1 MKTPRDVLRFWI
13 PLSLTWMMMSIE
25 GPILTSA
32 IARLPFDAINL
43 AAYGVALAIAMLIE
57 SPVIQLLSTSVALA
71 RDAASMAVLKRFT
84 WRVNIG
90 VTIGMIVVTIPPIY
104 DVLAL
109 YVIDLPLEVE
119 AAMYWGL
126 VCLIPW
132 PGAIGYRRFYQGI
145 MIRHGFTRQV
155 AYGTVMRLVTIV
167 IVGIALLLV
176 GTIPGVIVGT
186 VTLSTAVIFEAIATR
201 YMAREALKVYAHLP
215 ASSQPPATM
224 REITKFWLPL
234 AATSGIG
241 FVVTPM
247 LAMFMSRMP
256 NAIESLAVLP
266 VVDSFVFFFRSFG
279 FSYQEVGVALIG
291 QRFEGYAVV
300 RRVGVWIMLATTA
313 SLVAITFT
321 PLLGVL
327 FEVAYGLNPLLTG
340 FAMPPTT
347 VLIIL
352 PSLAVAYSLHRSVL
366 ISARQNV
373 KVAISTIL
381 EVSGIALVMTI
392 LVSTTSLQGAMA
404 AAVAM
409 SVGRV
414 GSTLYLWVTARK
426 ALRSEPSVRYL

>member
-1 MKTPRDVLRFWI
+1 
-13 PLSLTWMMMSIE
+13 MSIE

-32 IARLPFDAINL
+32 IARLPFDAVNL
-43 AAYGVALAIAMLIE
+43 AAYGVALALAMLIE

-71 RDAASMAVLKRFT
+71 RDAASMDMLRRFT
-84 WRVNIG
+84 RRVNIG
-90 VTIGMIVVTIPPIY
+90 VTLGMILVTIPPVY

-167 IVGIALLLV
+167 VVGIILLMV

-186 VTLSTAVIFEAIATR
+186 VTLTTAVILEAMATR
-201 YMAREALKVYAHLP
+201 YMAREAIKAYAHQP
-215 ASSQPPATM
+215 PSSQPPATM

-234 AATSGIG
+234 AATSAIG

-247 LAMFMSRMP
+247 LATFMSRMP

-279 FSYQEVGVALIG
+279 FYYQEVGVALIG

-313 SLVAITFT
+313 ALVAIAFT
-321 PLLGVL
+321 PLLDVL

-340 FAMPPTT
+340 FAIPPTM
-347 VLIIL
+347 VLIVL

-373 KVAISTIL
+373 KVAISTAL
-381 EVSGIALVMTI
+381 EVSGIALVMVI

-404 AAVAM
+404 AATAM
-409 SVGRV
+409 AVGRI
-414 GSTLYLWVTARK
+414 GSIVYLWVTARK
-426 ALRSEPSVRYL
+426 ALRSQPSVRYL

>member
-1 MKTPRDVLRFWI
+1 
-13 PLSLTWMMMSIE
+13 
-25 GPILTSA
+25 
-32 IARLPFDAINL
+32 
-43 AAYGVALAIAMLIE
+43 
-57 SPVIQLLSTSVALA
+57 
-71 RDAASMAVLKRFT
+71 
-84 WRVNIG
+84 
-90 VTIGMIVVTIPPIY
+90 
-104 DVLAL
+104 
-109 YVIDLPLEVE
+109 
-119 AAMYWGL
+119 
-126 VCLIPW
+126 
-132 PGAIGYRRFYQGI
+132 
-145 MIRHGFTRQV
+145 
-155 AYGTVMRLVTIV
+155 
-167 IVGIALLLV
+167 
-176 GTIPGVIVGT
+176 
-186 VTLSTAVIFEAIATR
+186 
-201 YMAREALKVYAHLP
+201 
-215 ASSQPPATM
+215 
-224 REITKFWLPL
+224 
-234 AATSGIG
+234 
-241 FVVTPM
+241 M

>member
-1 MKTPRDVLRFWI
+1 
-13 PLSLTWMMMSIE
+13 MSIE

-32 IARLPFDAINL
+32 IARLPFDVINL

-71 RDAASMAVLKRFT
+71 RDTASMHMLKRFT

-90 VTIGMIVVTIPPIY
+90 VTLGMILVTIPPLY
-104 DVLAL
+104 DVLSL
-109 YVIDLPLEVE
+109 YVIHLPLEVE

-132 PGAIGYRRFYQGI
+132 PGAIGYRRFYQGV

-155 AYGTVMRLVTIV
+155 AYGTAVRLVTIV
-167 IVGIALLLV
+167 VVGIVLLLV
-176 GTIPGVIVGT
+176 RTIPGVIVGT
-186 VTLSTAVIFEAIATR
+186 VTLTTAVIFEALATR
-201 YMAREALKVYAHLP
+201 YMAREALKEYAHQP

-224 REITKFWLPL
+224 REITKFWFPL
-234 AATSGIG
+234 AATSAIG

-313 SLVAITFT
+313 ALVAIAFT

-327 FEVAYGLNPLLTG
+327 YEAAYGLNPLLTE
-340 FAMPPTT
+340 FAMPPTM

-352 PSLAVAYSLHRSVL
+352 PSIAVAYSLHRSVL
-366 ISARQNV
+366 ISARQNM
-373 KVAISTIL
+373 KVAISTVL
-381 EVSGIALVMTI
+381 EVSGIALVMSI
-392 LVSTTSLQGAMA
+392 LVTTTQLQGAMA

-409 SVGRV
+409 AVGRV

>member
-1 MKTPRDVLRFWI
+1 
-13 PLSLTWMMMSIE
+13 MSIE

-32 IARLPFDAINL
+32 IARLPFDAVNL
-43 AAYGVALAIAMLIE
+43 AAYGVALALAMLIE

-71 RDAASMAVLKRFT
+71 RDAASMDMLKRFT
-84 WRVNIG
+84 WRVNVG
-90 VTIGMIVVTIPPIY
+90 VTLGMILVTIPPVY
-104 DVLAL
+104 DVLTL

-132 PGAIGYRRFYQGI
+132 PGAIGYRRFYQGV

-155 AYGTVMRLVTIV
+155 AYGTMMRLVTIIVVGV
-167 IVGIALLLV
+167 ILLLV

-186 VTLSTAVIFEAIATR
+186 VTLSTAVILEAMATR
-201 YMAREALKVYAHLP
+201 YMAREAIKAYAYQP

-234 AATSGIG
+234 AATSAIG

-313 SLVAITFT
+313 ALVAIAFT
-321 PLLGVL
+321 PLLDVL
-327 FEVAYGLNPLLTG
+327 FEVAYGLNPLLTQ
-340 FAMPPTT
+340 FAIPPTM
-347 VLIIL
+347 VLIVL

-373 KVAISTIL
+373 KVAISTAV
-381 EVSGIALVMTI
+381 EVSGIALVMAI

-404 AAVAM
+404 AATAM
-409 SVGRV
+409 AVGRI
-414 GSTLYLWVTARK
+414 GSTVYLWLTARN
-426 ALRSEPSVRYL
+426 ALRSQPSVRYL

>member
-1 MKTPRDVLRFWI
+1 
-13 PLSLTWMMMSIE
+13 MMMSIE

-43 AAYGVALAIAMLIE
+43 AAYGVAFAIAMLIE

-71 RDAASMAVLKRFT
+71 RDAASMRVLKRFT

-90 VTIGMIVVTIPPIY
+90 VTIGMIVVTIPPVY
-104 DVLAL
+104 DLL
-109 YVIDLPLEVE
+109 ITHVIDLPLEVE
-119 AAMYWGL
+119 HAMYWGL

-155 AYGTVMRLVTIV
+155 AYGTAMRLITIV
-167 IVGIALLLV
+167 VVGVILLV
-176 GTIPGVIVGT
+176 IGTIPGVILGT

-201 YMAREALKVYAHLP
+201 YMAREALKVYAHQP

-234 AATSGIG
+234 AATSAIG

-300 RRVGVWIMLATTA
+300 RRVGVWMMLATTA
-313 SLVAITFT
+313 ALVAIAFT

-327 FEVAYGLNPLLTG
+327 YESAYGLNPLLTE

-352 PSLAVAYSLHRSVL
+352 PSIAVAYSLHRSVL
-366 ISARQNV
+366 ISARQNM
-373 KVAISTIL
+373 KVAISTVL
-381 EVSGIALVMTI
+381 EVSGIALVMSI
-392 LVSTTSLQGAMA
+392 LVTTTSLQGAMA

-409 SVGRV
+409 AVGRI

>member
-1 MKTPRDVLRFWI
+1 
-13 PLSLTWMMMSIE
+13 MSIE

-32 IARLPFDAINL
+32 IARLPFDAVNL
-43 AAYGVALAIAMLIE
+43 AAYGVALALAMLIE

-71 RDAASMAVLKRFT
+71 RDAASMDMLRRFT
-84 WRVNIG
+84 RRVNIG
-90 VTIGMIVVTIPPIY
+90 VTLGMILVTIPPVY

-167 IVGIALLLV
+167 VVGIILLMV

-186 VTLSTAVIFEAIATR
+186 VTLTTAVILEALATR
-201 YMAREALKVYAHLP
+201 YMAREAIKAYAHQP
-215 ASSQPPATM
+215 PSSQPPATM

-234 AATSGIG
+234 AATSAIG

-247 LAMFMSRMP
+247 LATFMSRMP

-313 SLVAITFT
+313 ALVAIAFT
-321 PLLGVL
+321 PLLDVL

-340 FAMPPTT
+340 FAIPPTM
-347 VLIIL
+347 VLIVL

-373 KVAISTIL
+373 KVAISTAL
-381 EVSGIALVMTI
+381 EVSGIALVMVI

-404 AAVAM
+404 AATAM
-409 SVGRV
+409 AVGRI
-414 GSTLYLWVTARK
+414 GSIVYLWVTARK
-426 ALRSEPSVRYL
+426 ALRSQPSVRYL

>member
-1 MKTPRDVLRFWI
+1 
-13 PLSLTWMMMSIE
+13 MMMSIE

-32 IARLPFDAINL
+32 IARLPFDVINL
-43 AAYGVALAIAMLIE
+43 AAYGVAFAIAMLIE

-71 RDAASMAVLKRFT
+71 RDVASMTMLKRFT

-90 VTIGMIVVTIPPIY
+90 VTIGMIVVTIPPVY
-104 DVLAL
+104 DLLMLHVF
-109 YVIDLPLEVE
+109 DLPIPVE
-119 AAMYWGL
+119 QAMYWGL

-145 MIRHGFTRQV
+145 MIRQGFTRQV
-155 AYGTVMRLVTIV
+155 AYGTAVRLVTIV
-167 IVGIALLLV
+167 VVGVVLLWI
-176 GTIPGVIVGT
+176 GTIPGVILGT

-201 YMAREALKVYAHLP
+201 YMAREALKAYAHQP
-215 ASSQPPATM
+215 APSQPPATM
-224 REITKFWLPL
+224 REITQFWLPL
-234 AATSGIG
+234 AATSAIG
-241 FVVTPM
+241 FIVTPM

-313 SLVAITFT
+313 SLVAIAFT

-327 FEVAYGLNPLLTG
+327 YEVAYGLNPMLTG
-340 FAMPPTT
+340 FAMSPTM

-352 PSLAVAYSLHRSVL
+352 PSIAVAYSLHRSVL

-381 EVSGIALVMTI
+381 EVSGIAVVMTI
-392 LVSTTSLQGAMA
+392 LVMTTTMQGAMA

-409 SVGRV
+409 AVGRV

>member
-1 MKTPRDVLRFWI
+1 
-13 PLSLTWMMMSIE
+13 MSIE

-32 IARLPFDAINL
+32 IARLPFDAVNL
-43 AAYGVALAIAMLIE
+43 AAYGVALALAMLIE

-71 RDAASMAVLKRFT
+71 RDAASMDMLRRFT
-84 WRVNIG
+84 RRVNIG
-90 VTIGMIVVTIPPIY
+90 VTLGMILVTIPPVY

-167 IVGIALLLV
+167 VVGLILLMV

-186 VTLSTAVIFEAIATR
+186 VTLTTAVILEALATR
-201 YMAREALKVYAHLP
+201 YMAREAIKAYAHQP
-215 ASSQPPATM
+215 PSSQPPATM

-234 AATSGIG
+234 AATSAIG

-247 LAMFMSRMP
+247 LATFMSRMP

-313 SLVAITFT
+313 ALVAIAFT
-321 PLLGVL
+321 PLLDVL

-340 FAMPPTT
+340 FAIPPTM
-347 VLIIL
+347 VLIVL

-373 KVAISTIL
+373 KVAISTAL
-381 EVSGIALVMTI
+381 EVSGIALVMVI

-404 AAVAM
+404 AATAM
-409 SVGRV
+409 AVGRI
-414 GSTLYLWVTARK
+414 GSTVYLWVTARK
-426 ALRSEPSVRYL
+426 ALRSQPSVRYL

>member
-71 RDAASMAVLKRFT
+71 RDAASMEMLKRFT

-90 VTIGMIVVTIPPIY
+90 VTIGMIVVTIPPVY
-104 DVLAL
+104 DFLTL
-109 YVIDLPLEVE
+109 HVIDLPLEVE

-155 AYGTVMRLVTIV
+155 AYGTVMRLVTIIV
-167 IVGIALLLV
+167 IGILLLWV
-176 GTIPGVIVGT
+176 GTIPGVIVGAL
-186 VTLSTAVIFEAIATR
+186 TLTIAVIFEALATR
-201 YMAREALKVYAHLP
+201 YMAREALKVYAHQP
-215 ASSQPPATM
+215 APSQPPATM

-234 AATSGIG
+234 AATSAIG

-291 QRFEGYAVV
+291 QRFDGYAVV

-313 SLVAITFT
+313 SLVAIAFT
-321 PLLGVL
+321 PLLGL
-327 FEVAYGLNPLLTG
+327 LYEVAYGLNPLLTG
-340 FAMPPTT
+340 FAMPPTM

-352 PSLAVAYSLHRSVL
+352 PSIAVAYSLHRSVL
-366 ISARQNV
+366 ISARQNM
-373 KVAISTIL
+373 KVAISTVL

-392 LVSTTSLQGAMA
+392 LVWTTSLQGAMA

-409 SVGRV
+409 AVGRV
-414 GSTLYLWVTARK
+414 GSTIYLWTTARK